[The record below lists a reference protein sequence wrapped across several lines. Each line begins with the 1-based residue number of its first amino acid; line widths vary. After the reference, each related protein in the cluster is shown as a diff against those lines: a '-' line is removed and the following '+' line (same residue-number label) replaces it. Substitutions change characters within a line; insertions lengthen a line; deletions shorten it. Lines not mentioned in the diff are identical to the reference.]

1 MIPIVFRPKISAS
14 LTSEFHLVVE
24 EGGAVVGI
32 GAAHQVREALEDPRL
47 VHRHRRREGLRRRLS
62 LWLWDELFVVEAL
75 EVSFH

>member
-1 MIPIVFRPKISAS
+1 M
-14 LTSEFHLVVE
+14 VE

-47 VHRHRRREGLRRRLS
+47 VHLHRRLEGLRLRLS
-62 LWLWDELFVVEAL
+62 LRLCGELFVVEAL